1 MKMSE
6 GFELVN
12 IAEEHLVV
20 PVGEKADK
28 LKGLIVLSPAAAF
41 LLEKMKK
48 DLTIDDLVSL
58 LTNRYDVNI
67 DKAQKD
73 INEMVDTLRSLGLLT
88 D

>member
-28 LKGLIVLSPAAAF
+28 VKGLIVVSPAAAF
-41 LLEKMKK
+41 LLGKMKK
-48 DLTIDDLVSL
+48 DLTIDELVSL
-58 LTNRYDVNI
+58 LTDHYNVSM
-67 DKAQKD
+67 DKARED
-73 INEMVDTLRSLGLLT
+73 IIEMVDTLRSMGLII